1 MLPFRFSV
9 IVLGTKMAL
18 GSQNLLV
25 LIFSLL
31 IGSLLGSALKLND
44 LLEKQTERL
53 NKRFVGTNKS
63 FNKGLIT
70 AFLLFCVGS
79 MTILG
84 AIEEGMKGDPQLLI
98 IKSLMDGFSSIALTV
113 AFGIGVMF
121 SVVPLILFQGGLTL
135 LAMWLGAFLPDM
147 YIVEISAVG
156 GVLLLALGLNLIK
169 ITQFKII
176 DFLPSLLFTPL
187 LLFIY
192 AYAEGLIMG

>member
-1 MLPFRFSV
+1 
-9 IVLGTKMAL
+9 
-18 GSQNLLV
+18 
-25 LIFSLL
+25 
-31 IGSLLGSALKLND
+31 
-44 LLEKQTERL
+44 
-53 NKRFVGTNKS
+53 
-63 FNKGLIT
+63 
-70 AFLLFCVGS
+70 

-147 YIVEISAVG
+147 HIVEISAVG